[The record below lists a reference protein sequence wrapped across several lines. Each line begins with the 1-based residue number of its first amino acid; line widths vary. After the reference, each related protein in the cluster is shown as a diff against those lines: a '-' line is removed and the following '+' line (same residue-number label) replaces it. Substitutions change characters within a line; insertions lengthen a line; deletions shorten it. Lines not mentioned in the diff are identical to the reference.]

1 MKALIRVSIVLAILL
16 PISSFGFNLFAFG
29 GCVIPVVTPI
39 AATICVFVS
48 LLTMLVFFFFL
59 VVDLVAVIFLWKRHG
74 KRAFLPLVLIIVAFF
89 VTFPLT
95 WLADSLCHKRFEG
108 HLPQYQRAVAEI
120 EGSITPDGD
129 FNTPGGWPHL
139 SYIPPIAYRED
150 DGTLTIEFP
159 VGGIGPPPR
168 HIAYIYR
175 SNRLID
181 KDSKTAK
188 RWHHTTKVN
197 EHWFRV
203 SD

>member
-29 GCVIPVVTPI
+29 GCVMPVVTPI
-39 AATICVFVS
+39 AASICVFVS
-48 LLTMLVFFFFL
+48 LLTMLAFFFFL

-74 KRAFLPLVLIIVAFF
+74 KRAFLPLTLIIVAFL
-89 VTFPLT
+89 VTLPLT
-95 WLADSLCHKRFEG
+95 WLADSLCHRRFDK
-108 HLPQYQRAVAEI
+108 HLSQYERAAAEI
-120 EGSITPDGD
+120 ENNFSPDQYNATPS
-129 FNTPGGWPHL
+129 GWMQL
-139 SYIPPIAYRED
+139 SYIPPVTYHEG
-150 DGTLTIEFP
+150 DGTLTVEFL

-175 SNRLID
+175 FNGLID

-197 EHWFRV
+197 EHWFRA